1 MLTAKSEPA
10 HQVKGLEAGADDY
23 VTKPFSL
30 PVLDAKVQNILR
42 SRRRL
47 KEYYSS
53 ATEIVPENI
62 ALNTLDEEFL
72 RKAITIVEESLS
84 DPEFSVQKFS
94 RNIGMSRSSLYLK
107 LKAITGE
114 STTDFI
120 KRIKFKKAAEL
131 LETKAHS
138 VTEVA
143 YMSGFSSLSYFST
156 SFKQYYGVLPTE
168 YISGKHTQS

>member
-1 MLTAKSEPA
+1 M
-10 HQVKGLEAGADDY
+10 EAGADDY

-30 PVLDAKVQNILR
+30 PVLEAKVQNIIR

-72 RKAITIVEESLS
+72 RNAITIVEESLN
-84 DPEFSVQKFS
+84 DPEFSVLKFS
-94 RNIGMSRSSLYLK
+94 RKIGMSRSSLYLK

-120 KRIKFKKAAEL
+120 KRIKFKKAAAL
-131 LETKAHS
+131 LESKEYS

-156 SFKQYYGVLPTE
+156 SFKQYFGCLPTE
-168 YISGKHTQS
+168 YLSNKQAGS